1 MLKKATQ
8 VLPDAQDCQGC
19 ARAGSNVD
27 LDGVGHVQGVPSNG
41 SKNSCFINFAKK
53 ATQALADAQVC
64 QRWVIAGSHVDLDGV
79 GQVQSVPSN
88 SINNSC
94 LVNVTQ

>member
-1 MLKKATQ
+1 MLLVFLIHSPYTVDCSKSSMKETKGQ
-8 VLPDAQDCQGC
+8 SVSIGLIDVQGYQDW
-19 ARAGSNVD
+19 ARAG
-27 LDGVGHVQGVPSNG
+27 P
-41 SKNSCFINFAKK
+41 
-53 ATQALADAQVC
+53 
-64 QRWVIAGSHVDLDGV
+64 HVDLDGV